1 MEIERKEYKAASVE
15 EAIENGLKEMN
26 LNEEDAEIEVLSKG
40 GFFKKAVVVIKEKKK
55 AKKKKTSKKRKDTNS
70 AGKNI

>member
-1 MEIERKEYKAASVE
+1 METERKEYKAASVE

-40 GFFKKAVVVIKEKKK
+40 GFL
-55 AKKKKTSKKRKDTNS
+55 RRR
-70 AGKNI
+70 